1 MRLAPEEESAKLT
14 GYEHNAVTCVGL
26 KTEIP
31 VVIFLLSF
39 YLSSSFCYVFE
50 LLKVPRTGNEQIT
63 VQLILFVNF
72 SISTPSYFFDLIVAN

>member
-1 MRLAPEEESAKLT
+1 MVEFDTFMSNTDQCSFNTVRLAPEEESAKLT

-39 YLSSSFCYVFE
+39 YLS
-50 LLKVPRTGNEQIT
+50 
-63 VQLILFVNF
+63 
-72 SISTPSYFFDLIVAN
+72 